1 MLDDV
6 TLRKRLT
13 SRYDALKKERA
24 PWERVWQSLAELVVP
39 WMGRFGNVDP
49 NQGGERGE
57 KIFDGEAT
65 RALDTLVAGLTS
77 GLAGPSRPWFRLGLP
92 DQELSDYAPVRQ
104 WLDSVEETMQWIF
117 QRTNT
122 YRALSSAYAE
132 LGLFGTAV
140 TLWQPDDEDFLRG
153 YTLTAGEYWLANGK
167 NLEVDT
173 LYRRIRMTVAQMVKT
188 FGLDQVSQ
196 TVRDLWDKGTYDEW
210 VTVIH
215 ALEPNINWKPR
226 RLGAEGKRWL
236 SVYWEEA
243 ETKDKLLA
251 VRGIDTFPVTAPRW
265 NALLYDVYGH
275 GPAMRALP
283 DIRQLQNMEL
293 TLHEA
298 LEKELRPPMMA
309 PIELA
314 KGGLSISTMPAAI
327 NFLSVMTPGVQPLYQ
342 VKPDIASFALKIEEI
357 RRRIQSGFHADLFL
371 AVTYLDRR
379 EITAREIDVRQEEKL
394 IALGPV
400 LERLH
405 HEQLAPMID
414 ITMDQMVRH
423 SLVGWRTGGRA
434 VIPPPPP
441 ELEGM
446 DLEVDFI
453 SPLAQAQRAVGTTAL
468 ERVAA
473 FMGNI
478 AGIDPTAT
486 RKIIWPKMGEE
497 YTTMLGVT
505 SKVLRSDEEL
515 AAEQAAAAQQ
525 QQMQQMAQ
533 MGLAGVK
540 GAELL
545 SKTEVGGGQNALQLM
560 MGRG

>member
-1 MLDDV
+1 MLDNT

-13 SRYDALKKERA
+13 SRYEALKAERA
-24 PWERVWQSLAELVVP
+24 PWEPHWRELADLTVP
-39 WMGRFGNVDP
+39 WMGRFDVNP
-49 NQGGERGE
+49 NRGGAQGE
-57 KIFDGEAT
+57 KIYDGEAT

-92 DQELSDYAPVRQ
+92 DPELSDYQPVRE
-104 WLDSVEETMQWIF
+104 WLDVVEETMQWVF

-140 TLWQPDDEDFLRG
+140 TLWQPDREDFMRG
-153 YTLTAGEYWLANGK
+153 STLTAGEYWLANGE

-196 TVRDLWDKGTYDEW
+196 RVRTLWDKGTYDEW

-215 ALEPNINWKPR
+215 ALEPNIDWAPR
-226 RLGAEGKRWL
+226 RLGPEGKRWL
-236 SVYWEEA
+236 SVYWEEE
-243 ETKDKLLA
+243 ETKSELLT
-251 VRGIDTFPVTAPRW
+251 VRGTDVFPVTAPRW
-265 NALLYDVYGH
+265 NALLYDVYGRS
-275 GPAMRALP
+275 PAMRALQ
-283 DIRQLQNMEL
+283 DIRQLQTMEL
-293 TLHEA
+293 TLHMA
-298 LEKELRPPMMA
+298 LQKEFDPPLIA
-309 PIELA
+309 PSELA
-314 KGGLSISTMPAAI
+314 NAGLSISTVPAAI
-327 NFLSVMTPGVQPLYQ
+327 NYLPTMANGLQPLYQ
-342 VKPDIASFALKIEEI
+342 VRPDIASFSLKIEEI

-405 HEQLAPMID
+405 HGLLERMID
-414 ITMDQMVRH
+414 FTMDLMLDH
-423 SLVGWRTGGRA
+423 SLAGWRTGGPHML
-434 VIPPPPP
+434 PPPPP
-441 ELEGM
+441 ELESM
-446 DLEVDFI
+446 ELQVDFI
-453 SPLAQAQRAVGTTAL
+453 SPLAQAQRAVGLTAF
-468 ERVAA
+468 ERLAA

-478 AGIDPTAT
+478 AGIDPSAA
-486 RKIIWPKMGEE
+486 RKINWSKMGEE
-497 YTTMLGVT
+497 YSTKLGVT
-505 SKVLRSDEEL
+505 SKILRSDEEL

-525 QQMQQMAQ
+525 QQMQQVAQ

-560 MGRG
+560 MGR

>member
-1 MLDDV
+1 MLDDT

-13 SRYDALKKERA
+13 SRYEALKTERA
-24 PWERVWQSLAELVVP
+24 PWERQWRELAELVVP
-39 WMGRFGNVDP
+39 WMGRFGVNP
-49 NQGGERGE
+49 NRGGELDD
-57 KIFDGEAT
+57 KIYDSEAT
-65 RALDTLVAGLTS
+65 RALDILVAGLTS

-92 DQELSDYAPVRQ
+92 DPELSDYQPVRE
-104 WLDSVEETMQWIF
+104 WLDAVEETMQWVF

-140 TLWQPDDEDFLRG
+140 TLWQPDRENFMHG
-153 YTLTAGEYWLANGK
+153 STLTAGEYWLANGE

-173 LYRRIRMTVAQMVKT
+173 LYRRIRMTVAQVVRT

-196 TVRDLWDKGTYDEW
+196 RVRTLWDKGTYDEW

-215 ALEPNINWKPR
+215 ALEPNIDRVPR
-226 RLGAEGKRWL
+226 RLGPEGKCWL
-236 SVYWEEA
+236 SVYWEEE
-243 ETKDKLLA
+243 ETKNELLT
-251 VRGIDTFPVTAPRW
+251 VRGTDVFPVTAPRW
-265 NALLYDVYGH
+265 NALLYDIYGRS
-275 GPAMRALP
+275 PAMRALP
-283 DIRQLQNMEL
+283 DIRQLQEMEL
-293 TLHEA
+293 TLHRA
-298 LEKELRPPMMA
+298 LQKELDPPLMA
-309 PIELA
+309 PSELA
-314 KGGLSISTMPAAI
+314 NAILPISTMPAAI
-327 NFLSVMTPGVQPLYQ
+327 NYLPIMTNGVRPLYE
-342 VKPDIASFALKIEEI
+342 VRPNIASFSVKIEEI

-405 HEQLAPMID
+405 HGLLERLID
-414 ITMDQMVRH
+414 LTMDLMLDH
-423 SLVGWRTGGRA
+423 SLAGWRTGGRA
-434 VIPPPPP
+434 MLPPPPP

-446 DLEVDFI
+446 DLQVDFI
-453 SPLAQAQRAVGTTAL
+453 SPLAQAQRAGSLTAL
-468 ERVAA
+468 ERGAA

-478 AGIDPTAT
+478 VAMDPAAG
-486 RKIIWPKMGEE
+486 RKVIWPKMGEE
-497 YTTMLGVT
+497 YLTKLGIT

-525 QQMQQMAQ
+525 QQMQQVAQ

-545 SKTEVGGGQNALQLM
+545 SKTEVGGGQNALQMM